1 MTIMDL
7 NSESLKIQNPEFVV
21 NELIDFVKDQ
31 VLNKFR
37 KKGIV
42 IGLSGGIDSSLMAA
56 LSTKALGKDRV
67 FGLMM
72 PEKESNPNSEKL
84 AKKIA
89 ENFEIFTKKINMT
102 PIFDSYGLYKTR
114 NKIVKKYFPKFNK
127 TTKFRIALSKNTK
140 INSGINIPILD
151 ILHKNKNFKMKL
163 ALYDFLTLSA
173 ATTIK
178 LRTRMTML
186 YFYAE
191 QKNYLVIG
199 TTNKSES
206 LVGNFVKYGDG
217 GVDLEPLANLYKTQI
232 FQLSN
237 FLEIPK
243 EIIEQKASP
252 DTWSYPISDEDFFY
266 GMPYSEFDLL
276 LYAKENNFSINN
288 VAQSLKLEKDRVK
301 QIYLN
306 IEHKIK
312 NSKHMREIPP
322 KWNPI
327 DSILK
332 K

>member
-1 MTIMDL
+1 MDL
-7 NSESLKIQNPEFVV
+7 NFESLKIQNPEFVV
-21 NELIDFVKDQ
+21 NELADFIKDQ
-31 VLNKFR
+31 VLSKFR
-37 KKGIV
+37 KKGV
-42 IGLSGGIDSSLMAA
+42 ILGLSGGIDSSLMAA
-56 LSTKALGKDRV
+56 LSTKSLGKDRV
-67 FGLMM
+67 FGLIM

-89 ENFEIFTKKINMT
+89 KNFEVHTKKINMT

-114 NKIVKKYFPKFNK
+114 NKIVKKYFPKFNG
-127 TTKFRIALSKNTK
+127 TTKFRIALSDNTK
-140 INSGINIPILD
+140 INSGIQIPILD
-151 ILHKNKNFKMKL
+151 ILHKNKIFKIKL
-163 ALYDFLTLSA
+163 SLYDFLTLSA
-173 ATTIK
+173 ATSIK

-199 TTNKSES
+199 TTNKSEA

-237 FLEIPK
+237 FLKIPK
-243 EIIEQKASP
+243 EIINQKASP

-266 GMPYSEFDLL
+266 GMPYNEFDLL
-276 LYAKENNFSINN
+276 LYAKENNFPINN
-288 VAQSLKLEKDRVK
+288 VSRSLKLEKDRVK

-312 NSKHMREIPP
+312 NSQHMREIPP
-322 KWNPI
+322 TWNPI
-327 DSILK
+327 NSILK